1 MHLLF
6 FSTYI
11 EWEKFPTLKLVKN
24 EKTLPLNIAILVQRP
39 KMSLDE
45 SFGLFWFKDSE
56 ETKISLEMA
65 VMMVECLKE
74 ILNAQK

>member
-1 MHLLF
+1 
-6 FSTYI
+6 
-11 EWEKFPTLKLVKN
+11 
-24 EKTLPLNIAILVQRP
+24 
-39 KMSLDE
+39 MSPDE

-56 ETKISLEMA
+56 ETKISLEMVA

>member
-1 MHLLF
+1 
-6 FSTYI
+6 
-11 EWEKFPTLKLVKN
+11 
-24 EKTLPLNIAILVQRP
+24 
-39 KMSLDE
+39 MSLDE